1 MIPTAPWSD
10 GLALVRERLTPSVHV
25 RRALPCLAAQLLR
38 ASERP
43 RPRAFFPPL
52 CYEIPSAALA
62 LFWFQ
67 RHHAPPV
74 TGWRRFWQW
83 LR

>member
-1 MIPTAPWSD
+1 VIPAESRSD
-10 GLALVRERLTPSVHV
+10 ALALVRERLTPSVSV

-43 RPRAFFPPL
+43 RPRAFLPPL

-62 LFWFQ
+62 LAWFQ
-67 RHHAPPV
+67 RQHAPPV
-74 TGWRRFWQW
+74 TGWRRLWRW

>member
-1 MIPTAPWSD
+1 MPAERQAD
-10 GLALVRERLTPSVHV
+10 DRALVRERLTPSVHM
-25 RRALPCLAAQLLR
+25 RRARPCLAAQLLR

-62 LFWFQ
+62 LYWFQ
-67 RHHAPPV
+67 RYHAPPV
-74 TGWRRFWQW
+74 MGWRRLWRW

>member
-1 MIPTAPWSD
+1 VLLTASRSD
-10 GLALVRERLTPSVHV
+10 ALALVRERLTPTVHV

-43 RPRAFFPPL
+43 RPRAFLPPL
-52 CYEIPSAALA
+52 CYEISSAALA
-62 LFWFQ
+62 LYWFQ
-67 RHHAPPV
+67 QHHAPPV
-74 TGWRRFWQW
+74 TGWRRLWHW